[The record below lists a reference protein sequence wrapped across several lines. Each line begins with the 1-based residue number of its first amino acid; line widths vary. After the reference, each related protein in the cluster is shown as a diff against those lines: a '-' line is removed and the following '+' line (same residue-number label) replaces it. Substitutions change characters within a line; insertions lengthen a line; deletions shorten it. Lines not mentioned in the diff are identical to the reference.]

1 MHDVPDTGFKA
12 TTWLTF
18 IFVYTWPWGCWCQG
32 QHSSALYHVTA
43 YGFYSPPQSWAGN
56 HTYSKPLMRKAKQAD
71 NWIILWAVQTGSE
84 ILLFKGVGVMGGGGF
99 PVPSIFRFPGNSQP
113 QHLDLWSLWTLEA
126 TWAPAFHVFKMPLY
140 DSKQG
145 PLWSEV
151 STHEKQ

>member
-84 ILLFKGVGVMGGGGF
+84 ILLFKGVGVMGGGGGGSRF
-99 PVPSIFRFPGNSQP
+99 PVFLDFLVIPSLNIWTFGPCERWRPLEHLHFMFSRCPSMTANRF
-113 QHLDLWSLWTLEA
+113 LC
-126 TWAPAFHVFKMPLY
+126 
-140 DSKQG
+140 
-145 PLWSEV
+145 EV
-151 STHEKQ
+151 R